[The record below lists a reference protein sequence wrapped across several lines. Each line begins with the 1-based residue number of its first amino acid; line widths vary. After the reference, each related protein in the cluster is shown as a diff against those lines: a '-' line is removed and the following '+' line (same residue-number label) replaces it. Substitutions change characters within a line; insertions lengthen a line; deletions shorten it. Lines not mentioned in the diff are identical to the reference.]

1 MNLSDLNKWFYELT
15 PEQQK
20 ELRASHPPL
29 DKLPQSLIPAEHGAT
44 IEAQIEYGK
53 KRFFELAD
61 KKEPF
66 YLARIGD
73 CEIAAMGCGY
83 YAHTPHPLAHAK
95 DQLHWS
101 CGFERDFL
109 IHRKELIESFKNAQL
124 LGMQQN
130 WLPWRMNTIAIFH
143 MLGLP
148 VPHPNAVEVHLPYK
162 MLIDGSLFSYL
173 KGKDVLL
180 IGGLAGELASAWRR
194 PEFLNFHRR
203 FGPLDQLKSLNAVK
217 TLKRGEQGGAWRS
230 LDRVTDMIKGATF
243 DVALI
248 SAAVP
253 AKILAYRI
261 WKMGKVALDVGF
273 VFDALLGNG
282 ERKLR
287 PCLRDVPWPD
297 NRGW

>member
-1 MNLSDLNKWFYELT
+1 MNLSDLTKWYHELD
-15 PEQQK
+15 PAQQK
-20 ELRASHPPL
+20 ALRATHPPI
-29 DKLPQSLIPAEHGAT
+29 DQLPKSLLPPEHGAT

-53 KRFFELAD
+53 KRFLELAE
-61 KKEPF
+61 KKDPF

-73 CEIAAMGCGY
+73 CELAAMGCGY
-83 YAHTPHPLAHAK
+83 FAHTPHPLPK
-95 DQLHWS
+95 DQMYWS

-109 IHRKELIESFKNAQL
+109 SYRKELLESLRNSQL
-124 LGMQQN
+124 LGVQQN
-130 WLPWRMNTIAIFH
+130 WLPWRVNTTAVFH
-143 MLGLP
+143 MLGWP

-180 IGGLAGELASAWRR
+180 VGGLAGELASAWRR
-194 PEFLNFHRR
+194 PEFIAAHKR
-203 FGPLDQLKSLNAVK
+203 FGPLDELKSLNAVK
-217 TLKRGEQGGAWRS
+217 TLKRGEGGGAWRS
-230 LDRVTDMIKGATF
+230 LDKVTEAIKGATF

-253 AKILAYRI
+253 AKILAYRV

-273 VFDALLGNG
+273 VFDALLGNS

-287 PCLRDVPWPD
+287 PALRDVKWPD
-297 NRGW
+297 GRGW